1 MYAVF
6 SEDAIVYLGN
16 DQEKALAILDL
27 KPDVSA
33 MVVISQIETLR
44 EKYNE
49 HLEKISVTSQS
60 IEQSNDAAL
69 ETASKKVEAALSEFM
84 KNLDEAGVNS
94 ENIDKILQ
102 RIKEKEEK
110 TVQKMKEIGWSA
122 LKTVGENLTEFG
134 NYISEISKQG
144 DSEENQEQQNQI

>member
-6 SEDAIVYLGN
+6 SEDVIVYLG
-16 DQEKALAILDL
+16 DDKEKALAILDL

-33 MVVISQIETLR
+33 MVVVSQIETLS
-44 EKYNE
+44 EKYAE
-49 HLEKISVTSQS
+49 HLEKFSVSAQS
-60 IEQSNDAAL
+60 TEQTKEDAL
-69 ETASKKVEAALSEFM
+69 ETASKKVEAAISEFM

-102 RIKEKEEK
+102 KIRDKEEK
-110 TVQKMKEIGWSA
+110 TVQRMKKIGWSA

-134 NYISEISKQG
+134 NYISEISKCN
-144 DSEENQEQQNQI
+144 DSENDQEQQNQT